1 MKRNTIKIP
10 ELLYSFT
17 FLIYLIGSALTHIEN
32 GAELSL
38 WLMVFAVISAAA
50 TTLLPWLG
58 IQWLKLEEKGWR
70 HGYWLAMLLQAAS
83 WGTFGYALLLRLERN
98 LPPFHTWI
106 TLTTLLWAIWL
117 WVFIYSR
124 HAFRPQQTD
133 DTLEDTQ
140 PAFSLDKKC
149 EE

>member
-1 MKRNTIKIP
+1 
-10 ELLYSFT
+10 
-17 FLIYLIGSALTHIEN
+17 
-32 GAELSL
+32 LSL

-70 HGYWLAMLLQAAS
+70 PGYWLAMLLQVAS

-98 LPPFHTWI
+98 MPPFHTWI

-124 HAFRPQQTD
+124 HAFRPQRTD